1 MTTKPEP
8 QIVVAYVEVHSIK
21 PGLDAFGGYIFRVT
35 GRHAESQL
43 QYHGPDLGD
52 WYITDLP
59 PASKVIM
66 VWEGI
71 VENEHSEHHVADWEP
86 WFAGKWR
93 AATMG
98 DLEPLLRLPAKES
111 HQ

>member
-1 MTTKPEP
+1 MITKPEP
-8 QIVVAYVEVHSIK
+8 QIVVAYVEVYRIK
-21 PGLDAFGGYIFRVT
+21 PGLDALGGYILRVT

-52 WYITDLP
+52 WYIGELP

-71 VENEHSEHHVADWEP
+71 VENESAEHHDADWEP
-86 WFAGKWR
+86 LFAGKWR
-93 AATMG
+93 ATTME
-98 DLEPLLRLPAKES
+98 DLEPLLMLPAKELY
-111 HQ
+111 Q

>member
-8 QIVVAYVEVHSIK
+8 QIVVAYVEVYRTK
-21 PGLDAFGGYIFRVT
+21 NGVDCKGGYILRVT
-35 GRHAESQL
+35 GRHVESEL
-43 QYHGPDLGD
+43 NYRGPDLGD
-52 WYITDLP
+52 WYIGELP

-71 VENEHSEHHVADWEP
+71 CENESAEHHDADWEP

-93 AATMG
+93 AATME
-98 DLEPLLRLPAKES
+98 DLEPLLMLPAKELY
-111 HQ
+111 Q